1 MTRGPVFQMESR
13 ALKLTQ
19 LLFSKL
25 RDSRPHALKDIAA
38 ARSAR

>member
-1 MTRGPVFQMESR
+1 MESR

-25 RDSRPHALKDIAA
+25 RDSRSHALKDIAA
-38 ARSAR
+38 ARLLVVMLDG